1 MARQAWESTA
11 GDELGFRSSAG
22 GFLSSL
28 SGWLLGLIILGVLT
42 AGTAYYLPL
51 HRAHRVLSEQYAAL
65 QKRTDVQESQLRRLK
80 AALATAEADR
90 QKLKDRQ
97 SLVAAR
103 EQAGRERNGKL
114 RDLLSTKLAGL
125 TKPRLSVVARED
137 GAAVMVPPR
146 IVRMQGAE
154 LSDAGRNSLC
164 AIVKAMSAVG
174 PLTYRV
180 GAYVAHADASA
191 SGPRE
196 QAAGRATNAAKALEE
211 RCAVPDTRILSA
223 GFVQPASTSGA
234 GDVLELD
241 VALLDAAH

>member
-1 MARQAWESTA
+1 
-11 GDELGFRSSAG
+11 
-22 GFLSSL
+22 
-28 SGWLLGLIILGVLT
+28 
-42 AGTAYYLPL
+42 
-51 HRAHRVLSEQYAAL
+51 
-65 QKRTDVQESQLRRLK
+65 
-80 AALATAEADR
+80 
-90 QKLKDRQ
+90 
-97 SLVAAR
+97 
-103 EQAGRERNGKL
+103 
-114 RDLLSTKLAGL
+114 
-125 TKPRLSVVARED
+125 
-137 GAAVMVPPR
+137 
-146 IVRMQGAE
+146 MQGAE